1 MAVSFP
7 EQPELVNS
15 SEKYVYEKLMTLSD
29 SWHETEVGG
38 PFHAVVPEVAI
49 IWGEKFVSSGAHDV
63 FWHGHSISENFQ
75 ERFLQEL

>member
-29 SWHETEVGG
+29 SWHVYANMQQHITRR
-38 PFHAVVPEVAI
+38 ALNQLL
-49 IWGEKFVSSGAHDV
+49 FVIFVICMQYRG
-63 FWHGHSISENFQ
+63 F
-75 ERFLQEL
+75 RF